1 MPRDQSWFRLCREA
15 RACLLNRTA
24 SYIFPDWG
32 NIMRAELT
40 INEAAHLAGVSP
52 KLIEKSV
59 ESGILRAE
67 KVPDALTRRPTRRL
81 PLAAVP
87 YLSAIS
93 DEWLRDLPVARK
105 RRIWTI
111 MSRHPLTPDRRLT
124 DVCLNEKITLDMEGL
139 AGPRTRDAFAYRQ
152 ARDEHLV
159 SDPKIL
165 GGTPVLRG
173 TRLTVYAI
181 LGRLEGGDTLADLR
195 EDYPDIPEAAFVA
208 AETYARTHPL
218 RGRPAGR
225 PWSADAAPQA

>member
-1 MPRDQSWFRLCREA
+1 
-15 RACLLNRTA
+15 
-24 SYIFPDWG
+24 
-32 NIMRAELT
+32 MRAELT

-139 AGPRTRDAFAYRQ
+139 AGPR
-152 ARDEHLV
+152 
-159 SDPKIL
+159 
-165 GGTPVLRG
+165 
-173 TRLTVYAI
+173 LTVSAI

>member
-1 MPRDQSWFRLCREA
+1 
-15 RACLLNRTA
+15 
-24 SYIFPDWG
+24 
-32 NIMRAELT
+32 MRAELT

-67 KVPDALTRRPTRRL
+67 KVHDAVTRRATRRL

-87 YLSAIS
+87 YLSAIN
-93 DEWLRDLPVARK
+93 DEWLGDLPVARK
-105 RRIWTI
+105 RRFW
-111 MSRHPLTPDRRLT
+111 MMLSRHDLAPGARLAELH
-124 DVCLNEKITLDMEGL
+124 LNEKFTLDMEGL
-139 AGPRTRDAFAYRQ
+139 AGTRTRDALAYRV

-165 GGTPVLRG
+165 GGTPVIRG

-195 EDYPDIPEAAFVA
+195 EDYPGIPEDAFVA

-225 PWSADAAPQA
+225 PWAAEAGHRT